1 MSADYA
7 ATQAVIFEG
16 RVTCPNC
23 GGKGIGRV
31 PGWREPLVTCPLCQ
45 AEMRSP
51 FTGLTTVTAAEA
63 DVWVADTPDVDETPK
78 PRLPDPF
85 EAPRHV
91 VNPLDALRAV
101 VTARHGGQDDPR

>member
-1 MSADYA
+1 MPGPDYL

-23 GGKGIGRV
+23 GGKGVGRV

-51 FTGLTTVTAAEA
+51 FTGLTTVTATEA
-63 DVWVADTPDVDETPK
+63 DVWAADTDDPDDAGPVDTVD
-78 PRLPDPF
+78 LV
-85 EAPRHV
+85 A
-91 VNPLDALRAV
+91 ALRGAV
-101 VTARHGGQDDPR
+101 QAARRRREDGRP